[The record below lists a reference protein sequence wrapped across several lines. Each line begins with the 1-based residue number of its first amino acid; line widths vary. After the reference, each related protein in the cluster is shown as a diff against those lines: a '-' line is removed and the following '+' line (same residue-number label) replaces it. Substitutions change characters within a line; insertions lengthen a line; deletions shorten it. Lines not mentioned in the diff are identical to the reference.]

1 MSLSNNLGR
10 DRSRVIKNWLAM
22 ASDSIGDADPED
34 FPEIDLT
41 ALASSINVPKAPT
54 NPEEIVEESFEGRF
68 LRTQFNAILDSV
80 GGELVSFTDF
90 YVEDEDGHR
99 V

>member
-1 MSLSNNLGR
+1 
-10 DRSRVIKNWLAM
+10 M

-54 NPEEIVEESFEGRF
+54 SPEEIVEESFGGIS
-68 LRTQFNAILDSV
+68 QDSV
-80 GGELVSFTDF
+80 
-90 YVEDEDGHR
+90 
-99 V
+99 